1 MIMLTISTVL
11 STGLSTFS
19 NPSAIGPM
27 YPGVGIEW
35 VLVLILF
42 LAWVIWHII
51 QMRGETKEFK
61 DIAEEIRR
69 RGLDR
74 MVDASK
80 SKDEPFR
87 D

>member
-1 MIMLTISTVL
+1 
-11 STGLSTFS
+11 
-19 NPSAIGPM
+19 
-27 YPGVGIEW
+27 
-35 VLVLILF
+35 
-42 LAWVIWHII
+42 
-51 QMRGETKEFK
+51 MRGETKEFK